1 MIKIK
6 NKGLRLILV
15 IILLIFISCYYVG
28 NSGYYEYYL
37 QEKTVLTNEK
47 IKEFEED
54 IKNNKEVD
62 IKDYLDNYDEDYTNK
77 FTNLVYSVSNEGV
90 EITRK
95 IMKKIFKKLSYL
107 VED

>member
-6 NKGLRLILV
+6 SKNLKF
-15 IILLIFISCYYVG
+15 IIIIVLLIFIGCYYVA
-28 NSGYYEYYL
+28 NSGYYEYHL

-47 IKEFEED
+47 IREFEED
-54 IKNNKEVD
+54 VKNNKD
-62 IKDYLDNYDEDYTNK
+62 IDVKDYLDYEEVDYTNK
-77 FTNLVYSVSNEGV
+77 ITNLVYDISNSGT